1 MLRLKVF
8 AKHGLLP
15 ASLVK
20 SLKEETPN
28 FHKWSEAVIA
38 QTSVH
43 GIFDE
48 NVQVPRMKERLA
60 KAKA

>member
-8 AKHGLLP
+8 GKHGLLP
-15 ASLVK
+15 GSLLTA
-20 SLKEETPN
+20 LKETTPN

-38 QTSVH
+38 HPSVH
-43 GIFDE
+43 SIFDE
-48 NVQVPRMKERLA
+48 TVQVPRMKERLA